1 MSRESKG
8 VRWSTLIYIVIV
20 SALGGLLFGFD
31 SGVISGCEK
40 GMQLEYFEVLQQ
52 KAADIAAIETELEIA
67 KAEEAVPAD
76 LDPASAVSAEIPAEI
91 PAADVDADAAAETE
105 ARATVSSKVTELEK
119 KLAAKKAEKYA
130 GEDEANFWHGFTVS
144 VALIGTIIG
153 AFGIGRPSDRFGRR
167 KILLVMAV
175 LYFISAVGCAFPPN
189 WETLAFMRFLGGV
202 AIGGSSVV
210 VPLYIVEIAPGKYRG
225 RLVAMNQFNIVLG
238 ILISYV
244 SNYYVALAIDNQ
256 TAVWIWCEKLAG
268 FFAAGMTSEAIK
280 WRLMFGV
287 EAFPAF
293 LFFLLLFTIPESPR
307 WLMRYGRREEAKK
320 VLESIGDENAEET
333 VDQIAESL
341 KNASEGENVP
351 LFQKKYLWP
360 IFLAWAVAMFNQVS
374 GINAI
379 NYYAPRI
386 FEMFDFG
393 TQAALASTIGLGMVN
408 LTFTV
413 AAFFFI
419 DWFGRRALLMF
430 GALGTC
436 AMHCLAAWQISLGN
450 AANGYIAIP
459 AILGFIAFF
468 AISQGA
474 VIWVFISEIFPN
486 AVRAKGQA
494 LGSFT
499 HWFMCTIISWAFPVV
514 VGLSETSG
522 QYAFMFFACMTLLQ
536 FFFAWRLM
544 PETKG
549 GTIESL
555 EKQIMKEA

>member
-1 MSRESKG
+1 MTSQSQG

-40 GMQLEYFEVLQQ
+40 GMQKEYFPVIAQ
-52 KAADIAAIETELEIA
+52 KADEVNAI
-67 KAEEAVPAD
+67 KAE
-76 LDPASAVSAEIPAEI
+76 LAE
-91 PAADVDADAAAETE
+91 
-105 ARATVSSKVTELEK
+105 
-119 KLAAKKAEKYA
+119 AEKSKDDA
-130 GEDEANFWHGFTVS
+130 RITAVQTRLSEKENEKFEGEDDANFWHGFTVS
-144 VALIGTIIG
+144 VALIGTLIG

-167 KILLVMAV
+167 KILFIMAIM
-175 LYFISAVGCAFPPN
+175 YFISAVGSAFPPN
-189 WETLAFMRFLGGV
+189 WLTLVLMRFLGGV

-238 ILISYV
+238 ILVSYI
-244 SNYYVALAIDNQ
+244 SNYFVAQAIDQQ
-256 TAVWIWCEKLAG
+256 TVVWAWCENLAG
-268 FFAAGMTSEAIK
+268 LFATGMTAEAIK

-287 EAFPAF
+287 EAIPAF

-307 WLMRYGRREEAKK
+307 WLMRFGRRDEAKK
-320 VLESIGDENAEET
+320 VLDSIGDANSEQTISE
-333 VDQIAESL
+333 IAESL
-341 KNASEGENVP
+341 TSASHGENVP

-386 FEMFDFG
+386 FEMFGFG
-393 TQAALASTIGLGMVN
+393 SSAALASTIGLGTIN

-436 AMHCLAAWQISLGN
+436 AMHCLAAWQIGLGDG
-450 AANGYIAIP
+450 ANPWIAIP

-474 VIWVFISEIFPN
+474 VIWVFIAEIFPN

-499 HWFMCTIISWAFPVV
+499 HWFMCTIISWAFPFV
-514 VGLSETSG
+514 VGLSKTSG

-536 FFFAWRLM
+536 FFFAWKLM

-549 GTIESL
+549 GTIETL
-555 EKQIMKEA
+555 EKKIMSN

>member
-1 MSRESKG
+1 MSNQVKG
-8 VRWSTLIYIVIV
+8 VCWSTLIYIVIV
-20 SALGGLLFGFD
+20 STLGALLFGFD

-40 GMQLEYFEVLQQ
+40 GMQQEYFPV
-52 KAADIAAIETELEIA
+52 IAQ
-67 KAEEAVPAD
+67 KAEEIATIKAELAEAKEVANAED
-76 LDPASAVSAEIPAEI
+76 SASV
-91 PAADVDADAAAETE
+91 
-105 ARATVSSKVTELEK
+105 ARVAELEK
-119 KLAAKKAEKYA
+119 KLVEKQAQKYE

-153 AFGIGRPSDRFGRR
+153 AFGIGRPSDRYGRR
-167 KILLVMAV
+167 NVLFVMA
-175 LYFISAVGCAFPPN
+175 LMYFISAVGCAFPPN
-189 WETLAFMRFLGGV
+189 WATLAFMRFLGGV

-225 RLVAMNQFNIVLG
+225 RLVAMNQLNIVFG
-238 ILISYV
+238 ILLSYI

-256 TAVWIWCEKLAG
+256 TVVWQWCESLAG
-268 FFAAGMTSEAIK
+268 VFATGMTAEAIK

-320 VLESIGDENAEET
+320 VLESIGDADAEKT
-333 VDQIAESL
+333 VNEIAESL
-341 KNASEGENVP
+341 ANASNGENVP

-386 FEMFDFG
+386 FEMFGFG
-393 TQAALASTIGLGMVN
+393 SSAALASTIGLGAIN
-408 LTFTV
+408 LTFTL

-436 AMHCLAAWQISLGN
+436 AMHCLAAWQIGLGDSAN
-450 AANGYIAIP
+450 AYIAIP

-514 VGLSETSG
+514 VGLSKTSG

-549 GTIESL
+549 GTIETL
-555 EKQIMKEA
+555 EKQIMKEV

>member
-1 MSRESKG
+1 MSNQAKG
-8 VRWSTLIYIVIV
+8 VCWSTLIYIVIV
-20 SALGGLLFGFD
+20 STLGALLFGFD

-40 GMQLEYFEVLQQ
+40 GMQQEYFPV
-52 KAADIAAIETELEIA
+52 IAQ
-67 KAEEAVPAD
+67 KAEEIATIK
-76 LDPASAVSAEIPAEI
+76 AEL
-91 PAADVDADAAAETE
+91 TE
-105 ARATVSSKVTELEK
+105 AKEVANAEDSASVARVAELET
-119 KLAAKKAEKYA
+119 KLVEKQAQKYE

-153 AFGIGRPSDRFGRR
+153 AFGIGRPSDRYGRR
-167 KILLVMAV
+167 NVLFVMAIM
-175 LYFISAVGCAFPPN
+175 YFISAVGCAFPPN
-189 WETLAFMRFLGGV
+189 WATLAFMRFLGGV

-225 RLVAMNQFNIVLG
+225 RLVAMNQLNIVFG
-238 ILISYV
+238 ILLSYI
-244 SNYYVALAIDNQ
+244 SNYYVAMAIDNQ
-256 TAVWIWCEKLAG
+256 TVVWQWCENLAG
-268 FFAAGMTSEAIK
+268 LFATGMTAEAIK

-320 VLESIGDENAEET
+320 VLESIGDADAEKT
-333 VDQIAESL
+333 VNEIAESL
-341 KNASEGENVP
+341 ANASNGENVP

-386 FEMFDFG
+386 FEMFGFG
-393 TQAALASTIGLGMVN
+393 SSAALASTVGLGAIN
-408 LTFTV
+408 LTFTL

-436 AMHCLAAWQISLGN
+436 AMHCLAAWQIGLGDN
-450 AANGYIAIP
+450 ANAYIAIP

-514 VGLSETSG
+514 VGLSKTSG

-549 GTIESL
+549 GTIETL
-555 EKQIMKEA
+555 EKQIMKEV

>member
-1 MSRESKG
+1 MVSEQKG
-8 VRWSTLIYIVIV
+8 VRWGTLIYIILV
-20 SALGGLLFGFD
+20 STLGSLLFGFD

-40 GMQLEYFEVLQQ
+40 GMQQEYFPVIAQ
-52 KAADIAAIETELEIA
+52 KNQELDELKTELN
-67 KAEEAVPAD
+67 
-76 LDPASAVSAEIPAEI
+76 
-91 PAADVDADAAAETE
+91 
-105 ARATVSSKVTELEK
+105 
-119 KLAAKKAEKYA
+119 AAKEAKDEAQIQAVKQKISDKKNEKYV
-130 GEDEANFWHGFTVS
+130 GEDRANFLHGFTVS

-153 AFGIGRPSDRFGRR
+153 AFGIGRPSDRLGRR
-167 KILLVMAV
+167 RVLAIMAV
-175 LYFISAVGCAFPPN
+175 MYLISAVGCAFPPN
-189 WETLAFMRFLGGV
+189 WETLVFMRFLGGV

-225 RLVAMNQFNIVLG
+225 RLVAMNQLNIVFG
-238 ILISYV
+238 IVLSYI
-244 SNYYVALAIDNQ
+244 SNYYVAMAIDNHTVIWQ
-256 TAVWIWCEKLAG
+256 WCESLAG
-268 FFAAGMTSEAIK
+268 LFATGMTAEAIK

-287 EAFPAF
+287 EAIPAF
-293 LFFLLLFTIPESPR
+293 LFFLLIFTIPESPR
-307 WLMRYGRREEAKK
+307 WLMRFGRRDEAKK
-320 VLESIGDENAEET
+320 ILESVGDPAPEET
-333 VDQIAESL
+333 VTQIAASL
-341 KNASEGENVP
+341 DSASHGENVA

-386 FEMFDFG
+386 FEMFGFG
-393 TQAALASTIGLGMVN
+393 ASAALASTIGLGMVN
-408 LTFTV
+408 LTFTI
-413 AAFFFI
+413 AALFFI

-436 AMHCLAAWQISLGN
+436 AMHCLAAWQIGLGD
-450 AANGYIAIP
+450 AANAYIAIP

-499 HWFMCTIISWAFPVV
+499 HWFMCTIISWAFPVI

-549 GTIESL
+549 GTIETL
-555 EKQIMKEA
+555 EKKIMGE